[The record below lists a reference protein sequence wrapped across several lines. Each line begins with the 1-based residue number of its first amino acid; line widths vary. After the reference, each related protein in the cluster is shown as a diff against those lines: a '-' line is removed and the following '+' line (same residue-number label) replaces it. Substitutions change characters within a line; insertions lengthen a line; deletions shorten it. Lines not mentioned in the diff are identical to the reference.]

1 MVVND
6 NLRTYGRYHGR
17 AEVKGA
23 PEVKPRVVGL
33 LIVGFEAACLV
44 QSVQR
49 TPLTLIK
56 YVRISRGWAFSL
68 LESLNVCCFQE

>member
-23 PEVKPRVVGL
+23 PEVKPGVVGL
-33 LIVGFEAACLV
+33 LIVGLEAASLV
-44 QSVQR
+44 QPVQC

-56 YVRISRGWAFSL
+56 YVRISRSWAFNL
-68 LESLNVCCFQE
+68 LKSLNVCCFQE